1 MSAVGGRVLTS
12 TPFFIRPGDTM
23 ATFGKAAF
31 DTAIYASFRPTYPKE
46 LFDLVFK
53 HHERQLGAR
62 WDTAVDLGCGTGT

>member
-1 MSAVGGRVLTS
+1 MT
-12 TPFFIRPGDTM
+12 
-23 ATFGKAAF
+23 TFGKAAF